1 LVIVASTSVGVVF
14 SVGKKAPESGVHT
27 WRRAL
32 PTRTAQQRRGEAR
45 VEFDA
50 YLASCPS
57 RKLLDRI
64 SDKWVT
70 LVLKSLVDGPK
81 RYSEVSHQLA
91 GVSQKMLTQTLRSL
105 ERDGMLTRTVTPS
118 VPVRVDYELT
128 PLGESLAVVLGGLK
142 TWAEQHMPEVDRAR
156 ADHDARQ

>member
-1 LVIVASTSVGVVF
+1 M
-14 SVGKKAPESGVHT
+14 
-27 WRRAL
+27 
-32 PTRTAQQRRGEAR
+32 PTMTAQQRRDEAR

-50 YLASCPS
+50 YLAECPS

-64 SDKWVT
+64 ADKWVA
-70 LVLKSLVDGPK
+70 LVVKSLGDGPK
-81 RYSEVSHQLA
+81 RYSKVSHQLA

-105 ERDGMLTRTVTPS
+105 ERDGVLTRTVTPS

-128 PLGESLAVVLGGLK
+128 PLGESLQGVLGQLK

-156 ADHDARQ
+156 ADYDARQA

>member
-1 LVIVASTSVGVVF
+1 M
-14 SVGKKAPESGVHT
+14 
-27 WRRAL
+27 
-32 PTRTAQQRRGEAR
+32 PTMTAQQRRDQAR

-50 YLASCPS
+50 FLAACPS

-64 SDKWVT
+64 SDKWVA
-70 LVLKSLVDGPK
+70 LVLKSLSDGPQ
-81 RYSEVSHQLA
+81 RYSEVSRRLA

-128 PLGESLAVVLGGLK
+128 PLGESLADLLGQVK

-156 ADHDARQ
+156 AAYDAKQ

>member
-1 LVIVASTSVGVVF
+1 M
-14 SVGKKAPESGVHT
+14 
-27 WRRAL
+27 
-32 PTRTAQQRRGEAR
+32 PTMTAHQRRDEAR

-50 YLASCPS
+50 YLAECPS

-64 SDKWVT
+64 ADKWVA
-70 LVLKSLVDGPK
+70 LVVKALGDGPK

-105 ERDGMLTRTVTPS
+105 ERDGVLTRTVTPS

-128 PLGESLAVVLGGLK
+128 PLGESLAGVLGQLK
-142 TWAEQHMPEVDRAR
+142 MWAEQHMPEVDRAR
-156 ADHDARQ
+156 ADYDARQ

>member
-1 LVIVASTSVGVVF
+1 M
-14 SVGKKAPESGVHT
+14 
-27 WRRAL
+27 
-32 PTRTAQQRRGEAR
+32 PTTTAQQRRDEAR

-50 YLASCPS
+50 YLAECPS

-64 SDKWVT
+64 ADKWVA
-70 LVLKSLVDGPK
+70 LVVKSLGDGPK

-105 ERDGMLTRTVTPS
+105 ERDGVLTRTVTPA

-128 PLGESLAVVLGGLK
+128 PLGESLAGVLGQLK
-142 TWAEQHMPEVDRAR
+142 MWAEQHMPEVDLAR
-156 ADHDARQ
+156 ADYDARQQ

>member
-1 LVIVASTSVGVVF
+1 MIVASTSVGVVF

-50 YLASCPS
+50 YLAACPS
-57 RKLLDRI
+57 RKLLDRL

-70 LVLKSLVDGPK
+70 LVVKSLMDGPK

>member
-14 SVGKKAPESGVHT
+14 SVGKKAPESGVHA

-32 PTRTAQQRRGEAR
+32 PTRTAQQRRDEAR

-128 PLGESLAVVLGGLK
+128 PLGESLAGVLGGLK